1 MLLVVCLRCFQ
12 QAYSSEV
19 PVGTVGT
26 RALVVVVA
34 DTAAWKVA
42 EVGVLVLG
50 GVLWCLRIL

>member
-1 MLLVVCLRCFQ
+1 MPLVVCLRCFPRV
-12 QAYSSEV
+12 YSSEV

-42 EVGVLVLG
+42 EVGVLAPG
-50 GVLWCLRIL
+50 GVL